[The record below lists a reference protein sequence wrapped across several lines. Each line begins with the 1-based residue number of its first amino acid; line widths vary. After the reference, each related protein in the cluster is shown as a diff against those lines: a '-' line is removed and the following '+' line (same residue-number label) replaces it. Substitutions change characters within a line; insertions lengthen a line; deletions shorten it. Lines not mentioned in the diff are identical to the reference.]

1 MPPARLQIA
10 PYARQHR
17 RSLLDLMNRSRWTH
31 THLDWQSIPDW
42 LAGEGATVWLALL
55 DDELQ
60 GYLGLSRAVAGWR
73 WLRLLGIGDGRM
85 PGVILRELW
94 ARAEA
99 ACRDEACAGIAILML
114 TNWLPAY
121 FAELGFHYC
130 DDLIVLQH
138 IGSRL
143 PPRPD
148 SLARVRPVEVED
160 MAQLAKIDKLAFAPP
175 WQIKRAELWGA
186 YRACVFATV
195 ATIDSAI
202 VGYQLCARH
211 GEAAHLAR
219 LAVHPAHQG
228 QGVASLLLQD
238 LLSDLLRRGISAI
251 SVNTQAS
258 NRRSQQLYQRYGF
271 LRNGKDY
278 AVWQKT
284 LESARVGL

>member
-1 MPPARLQIA
+1 MSPARLQIA
-10 PYARQHR
+10 PYARQRR

-42 LAGEGATVWLALL
+42 LADEDAAVWLALQ

-60 GYLGLSRAVAGWR
+60 GYIGLSRAVAGWR
-73 WLRLLGIGDGRM
+73 WLRLLGIGDGRR

-99 ACRDEACAGIAILML
+99 ACQAEAGAGIAILIL
-114 TNWLPAY
+114 KNWLPAY

-130 DDLIVLQH
+130 DDLVMLQH

-148 SLARVRPVEVED
+148 SLARLRPVESED
-160 MAQLAKIDKLAFAPP
+160 IAQLTTIDKLAFSPP
-175 WQIKRAELWGA
+175 WQIDRAELWRA
-186 YRACVFATV
+186 VRACAFATV
-195 ATIDSAI
+195 ATIDGAI

-211 GEAAHLAR
+211 AEAAHLAR

-228 QGVASLLLQD
+228 RGVASLLLQE

-251 SVNTQAS
+251 SVNTQSS

-278 AVWQKT
+278 AVWQKA
-284 LESARVGL
+284 LEPARVGA

>member
-1 MPPARLQIA
+1 MSPARLQIA

-42 LAGEGATVWLALL
+42 LADEDAAVWLALQ

-60 GYLGLSRAVAGWR
+60 GYIGLSRAVAGWR
-73 WLRLLGIGDGRM
+73 WLRLLGIGDGRR
-85 PGVILRELW
+85 PGIILRELW

-99 ACRDEACAGIAILML
+99 ACQAEAGAGIAILML

-121 FAELGFHYC
+121 FAELGFRYC
-130 DDLIVLQH
+130 DDLVMLQH

-148 SLARVRPVEVED
+148 SLARLRPVENED
-160 MAQLAKIDKLAFAPP
+160 LAQLVEIDKRAFAPP
-175 WQIKRAELWGA
+175 WQINHVEMWAA
-186 YRACVFATV
+186 VRACAFASL
-195 ATIDSAI
+195 ASIDGAI
-202 VGYQLCARH
+202 VGFQLCARH
-211 GEAAHLAR
+211 GTAAHLAR

-228 QGVASLLLQD
+228 RGIASLLLQS
-238 LLSDLLRRGISAI
+238 LLSDLLGRGIHAI
-251 SVNTQAS
+251 TVNTQAS
-258 NRRSQQLYQRYGF
+258 NRRSQQLYERFGF

-278 AVWQKT
+278 AVWQKA
-284 LESARVGL
+284 LEPARAGA

>member
-1 MPPARLQIA
+1 MPLARLQIA

-31 THLDWQSIPDW
+31 THLDWQSLPDW
-42 LAGEGATVWLALL
+42 LTDEDAAVWLALR

-60 GYLGLSRAVAGWR
+60 GYIGLSRAVAGWR
-73 WLRLLGIGDGRM
+73 WLRLLGIGDGHM

-99 ACRDEACAGIAILML
+99 DDESSAGAAILML

-130 DDLIVLQH
+130 DDLVMLQH

-148 SLARVRPVEVED
+148 SLARLRPVEVED
-160 MAQLAKIDKLAFAPP
+160 LAQLLNIDKLAFAPP
-175 WQIKRAELWGA
+175 WQIGRAELWRA
-186 YRACVFATV
+186 YRACAFATV
-195 ATIDSAI
+195 ATTDSAI

-211 GEAAHLAR
+211 DKAAHLAR

-228 QGVASLLLQD
+228 QGVASMLLHG
-238 LLSDLLRRGISAI
+238 LLGDLLRRGISAI
-251 SVNTQAS
+251 SVNTQGS
-258 NRRSQQLYQRYGF
+258 NWRSQQLYQRYGF
-271 LRNGKDY
+271 LRNGKEY

-284 LESARVGL
+284 LESARVGA

>member
-42 LAGEGATVWLALL
+42 LADESGSVWLALV

-60 GYLGLSRAVAGWR
+60 GYLGLSRMVAGWR
-73 WLRLLGIGDGRM
+73 WLRLLGIGAGRR

-99 ACRDEACAGIAILML
+99 ACQAEACAGIAGLML

-121 FAELGFHYC
+121 FAELDFHYC

-138 IGSRL
+138 IGKRL

-148 SLARVRPVEVED
+148 SLARLRPVEVED
-160 MAQLAKIDKLAFAPP
+160 MAQLAKLDKLAFSPP
-175 WQIKRAELWGA
+175 WPVERAELWAA
-186 YRACVFATV
+186 YRVCVFATV

-228 QGVASLLLQD
+228 QGIASLLLQD
-238 LLSDLLRRGISAI
+238 LLSDLQRRGISAI

-258 NRRSQQLYQRYGF
+258 NRRSQQLYQRFGF
-271 LRNGKDY
+271 MRNGKAY

-284 LESARVGL
+284 LGAARVGL